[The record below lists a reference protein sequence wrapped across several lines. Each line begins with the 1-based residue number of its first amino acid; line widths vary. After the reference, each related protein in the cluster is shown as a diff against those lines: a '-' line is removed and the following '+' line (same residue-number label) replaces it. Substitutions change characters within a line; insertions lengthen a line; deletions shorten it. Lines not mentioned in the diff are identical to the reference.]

1 MTSAVPAPLSA
12 PLDADAIL
20 CALVLVPS
28 AYSRNQHPDL
38 YDKPEMRRAH
48 RRARVVRGL
57 VRQMITHGSTPG
69 EQRGPTG
76 YVIHIEA
83 PELGYRREARLSELS
98 MTWSAISSPA
108 RAGRAPRSRSLGSSA
123 CSRGSR
129 AEAARTTRLG
139 RRCLVTPLA
148 R

>member
-38 YDKPEMRRAH
+38 YDDPAMRRAH

-69 EQRGPTG
+69 EEPGPTG

-83 PELGYRREARLSELS
+83 PELGYRREARLSELEHDLVRYLF
-98 MTWSAISSPA
+98 A
-108 RAGRAPRSRSLGSSA
+108 RARGESAP
-123 CSRGSR
+123 
-129 AEAARTTRLG
+129 E
-139 RRCLVTPLA
+139 PLA
-148 R
+148 RIERVLARLSS